1 MLFRSFKSVLKEMTL
16 MLGVGQQKPIKL
28 YNLGNYKL
36 PNKNVSV
43 DLSEYYMD
51 ADGDLYSLN
60 SYTYVTKF
68 GRRLYPLSNNSRSGG
83 KIINTLRSTLGTK
96 VTVSRE
102 VIKAYIVDK
111 KREVTLGTRGFKGTF
126 LKENK

>member
-1 MLFRSFKSVLKEMTL
+1 MLFRPFKSLLKEMTS

-28 YNLGNYKL
+28 YNLGTYKL
-36 PNKNVSV
+36 PNKDISV

-60 SYTYVTKF
+60 TGTYVTKF
-68 GRRLYPLSNNSRSGG
+68 GRRLYPLSNNSKSGS
-83 KIINTLRSTLGTK
+83 KVINTLRSIHGYK

-126 LKENK
+126 LKGDK

>member
-1 MLFRSFKSVLKEMTL
+1 MLFRSFKSVLKEMAS

-28 YNLGNYKL
+28 YNLGTYKL
-36 PNKNVSV
+36 PNKDISV

-60 SYTYVTKF
+60 TYTYVTKF
-68 GRRLYPLSNNSRSGG
+68 GRRLYPLSHNSRSGG
-83 KIINTLRSTLGTK
+83 RIINTLRSTLGTN

-111 KREVTLGTRGFKGTF
+111 KREATLGTKGYQGTF
-126 LKENK
+126 LKEGK